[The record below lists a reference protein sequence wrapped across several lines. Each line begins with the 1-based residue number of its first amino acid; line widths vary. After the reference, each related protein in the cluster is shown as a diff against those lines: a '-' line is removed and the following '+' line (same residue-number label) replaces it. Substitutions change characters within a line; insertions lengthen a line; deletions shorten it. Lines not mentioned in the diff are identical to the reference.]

1 MSSICVMGNP
11 SKWNG
16 RAACVHFLKAV
27 DSKCKETEGAE
38 FEHYNEFRRETTRPN
53 CLCNFQIFIVYAGHV
68 LPPNTNHSPIKMLAI
83 LRIVLLCKY
92 TWCVK
97 RTTSKFQK
105 KRQSISKS
113 RHRVKC
119 ECGFIHKHRL
129 GAFHLCEIGWI
140 FYKLIQARG
149 TVCCHCLW
157 VFQWRRSICQGG
169 TMVMYQ
175 LFTKQ
180 SGYNSTTL
188 LNRLVCL
195 SSKGTSF
202 T

>member
-1 MSSICVMGNP
+1 MSSD
-11 SKWNG
+11 G
-16 RAACVHFLKAV
+16 RQHGPIACVISRYSLCMLVMYYHLTRTIIRLKCLQFLESYFYV
-27 DSKCKETEGAE
+27 NTPDVSSE
-38 FEHYNEFRRETTRPN
+38 P
-53 CLCNFQIFIVYAGHV
+53 LLNF
-68 LPPNTNHSPIKMLAI
+68 K
-83 LRIVLLCKY
+83 
-92 TWCVK
+92 
-97 RTTSKFQK
+97 K